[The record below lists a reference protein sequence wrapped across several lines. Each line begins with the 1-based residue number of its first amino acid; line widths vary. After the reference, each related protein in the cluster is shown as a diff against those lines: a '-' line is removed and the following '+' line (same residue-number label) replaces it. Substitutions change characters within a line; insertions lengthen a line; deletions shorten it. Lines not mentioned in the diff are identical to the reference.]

1 VNEEMLLSKFLKT
14 KKSINGTTIEKT
26 VDICLKSDDEG
37 SQYSEESN
45 CKHSIQRVSKL
56 EAINLDETYFMEYE
70 DSEEQNSFNAAISE
84 LVPELLNSG

>member
-1 VNEEMLLSKFLKT
+1 MLLSKYLKT

-37 SQYSEESN
+37 SQYSEESK

-56 EAINLDETYFMEYE
+56 EAINLEEMLDETYFMEYE